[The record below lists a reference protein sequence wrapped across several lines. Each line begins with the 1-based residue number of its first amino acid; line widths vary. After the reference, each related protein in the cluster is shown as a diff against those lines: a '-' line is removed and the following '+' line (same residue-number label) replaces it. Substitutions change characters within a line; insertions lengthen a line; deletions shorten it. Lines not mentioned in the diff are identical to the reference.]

1 MLLHQKEN
9 LPPRLPPL
17 HENENLRNLPWQ
29 RVPLHEWQRV
39 PLLRENENL
48 MNQPPLHGSEKLM
61 NLLWQRVPLSA
72 NSNATCAW
80 NDFGVGGGL
89 ERSG

>member
-48 MNQPPLHGSEKLM
+48 MNQPPLHGSENLM

-72 NSNATCAW
+72 NATCAW